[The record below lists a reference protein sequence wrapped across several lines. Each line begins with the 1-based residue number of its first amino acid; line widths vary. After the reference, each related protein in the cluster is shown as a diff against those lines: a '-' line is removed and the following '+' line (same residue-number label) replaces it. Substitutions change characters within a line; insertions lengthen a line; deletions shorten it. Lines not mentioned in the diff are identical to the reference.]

1 MWLFGKRH
9 CYFYKKKYILLYYQ
23 KYLSF
28 QAEAAE
34 AEADLDWWSKYYASG
49 DPKDKDKCAK
59 YLKKGMD
66 KLKVTIAV

>member
-1 MWLFGKRH
+1 M
-9 CYFYKKKYILLYYQ
+9 
-23 KYLSF
+23 SF